1 MLIAGSLLLFLLVAF
16 GPYLFG
22 LELSQPLEGLR
33 LLIAFVTLTPI
44 LGKLTDYLRERRK

>member
-1 MLIAGSLLLFLLVAF
+1 MLMAVSLLVFFLVAF

-22 LELSQPLEGLR
+22 LELTQPQEGFR
-33 LLIAFVTLTPI
+33 LLIAFVALTPI